1 MRQEKDD
8 ANDWNAERPER
19 TLKREESALET
30 VKTSTSSINM
40 AQHAAEQERKSR
52 KKQSQTSSKG
62 SKPRSSSKKLQVSQ
76 SAANLY
82 AQNVAPSVQAVPM
95 QYLQSY
101 QPPRHAMSPPPSQ
114 AMYSAS
120 PPQNAVYGR
129 ALQFC
134 PPYGQLYGLPPPQPV
149 QTYANQS
156 TLRFASPPPVKP
168 RDGGPFKEQ
177 WDRLDRIAAKSY
189 ADLRNG
195 TCKGATKLTTT
206 YVEKPANAVAMK
218 SMQAL
223 CTGAALCDTI
233 SSKFDAVINSID
245 GERFSGQEQDLM
257 IYDNLQQSSPNTS
270 PPPGEPHNQAP
281 NPARQMV
288 GKEKGSNHFNKVW
301 LYSNSRL
308 PPHLPPLK
316 VYMPTYP
323 LLCLAATY
331 SERVYTPPRSK
342 PKETETHIPSDWRTG
357 TKAMVLKSI
366 PVDDMNTVVFAVR
379 GSEGFMDWAVNYNTA
394 PSSPEGFLEDPSN
407 LCHAGFLYVAKKM
420 IKPVADRLR
429 VLLEENPARS
439 NCSLLITGH
448 SAGGAVAALLYAHM
462 MSTKIESE
470 LSYLTGFFKRV
481 HCITFGA
488 PPISLRALQK
498 SEDKRHRKSLF
509 FAFVNEGDPIPRADK
524 SFVKSLLK
532 LYASPAPSASPLAS
546 TITSMSK
553 LDLSQSQPSAPP
565 KSKLKSSFAS
575 RLTRP
580 SKTSL
585 QTTAT
590 TSTTKSSAPA
600 WSIPPCTLLPA
611 GRLIILRP
619 RVGSRDRRGEE
630 VIEAVTVDSET
641 FRKVVYGDP
650 MKHQMKMYKERIEEI
665 ATRAVTAGG
674 Y

>member
-1 MRQEKDD
+1 M
-8 ANDWNAERPER
+8 
-19 TLKREESALET
+19 
-30 VKTSTSSINM
+30 
-40 AQHAAEQERKSR
+40 
-52 KKQSQTSSKG
+52 
-62 SKPRSSSKKLQVSQ
+62 
-76 SAANLY
+76 
-82 AQNVAPSVQAVPM
+82 
-95 QYLQSY
+95 
-101 QPPRHAMSPPPSQ
+101 
-114 AMYSAS
+114 
-120 PPQNAVYGR
+120 
-129 ALQFC
+129 
-134 PPYGQLYGLPPPQPV
+134 
-149 QTYANQS
+149 
-156 TLRFASPPPVKP
+156 
-168 RDGGPFKEQ
+168 
-177 WDRLDRIAAKSY
+177 AAKSY

-195 TCKGATKLTTT
+195 ACKSTTKLANN
-206 YVEKPANAVAMK
+206 YIEKPTHAIAMK

-223 CTGAALCDTI
+223 CHGAALCDVI
-233 SSKFDAVINSID
+233 SNKFDAVINSID
-245 GERFSGQEQDLM
+245 GERFSGKEQDLL
-257 IYDNLQQSSPNTS
+257 IYDIPQPISPNSSPS
-270 PPPGEPHNQAP
+270 PPPGESRYEPP
-281 NPARQMV
+281 NAARKMV
-288 GKEKGSNHFNKVW
+288 GKEKGSNHFSKVW

-308 PPHLPPLK
+308 PPHLPPFK

-342 PKETETHIPSDWRTG
+342 SKETETHVPSDWRTG

-394 PSSPEGFLEDPSN
+394 PSSPEGFLEDPTN

-429 VLLEENPARS
+429 KLLEENPARS

-448 SAGGAVAALLYAHM
+448 SAGGAVASLLYAHM
-462 MSTKIESE
+462 MSNKIESE

-498 SEDKRHRKSLF
+498 PDDKRHRKSLF

-524 SFVKSLLK
+524 TFVKSLIK
-532 LYASPAPSASPLAS
+532 LYTSPVPTPSAVAS

-553 LDLSQSQPSAPP
+553 LNLSQPLPSSPP
-565 KSKLKSSFAS
+565 KSKLKSSFVP

-580 SKTSL
+580 SKSSL
-585 QTTAT
+585 QTTTTTASS
-590 TSTTKSSAPA
+590 TSTAPK
-600 WSIPPCTLLPA
+600 WEIPPCTLMPA
-611 GRLIILRP
+611 GRLVILRP
-619 RVGSRDRRGEE
+619 QVGVRSRRGEE
-630 VIEAVTVDSET
+630 LIEAVTVDNET

-650 MKHQMKMYKERIEEI
+650 MKHQMKMYKERIDQI

>member
-1 MRQEKDD
+1 
-8 ANDWNAERPER
+8 
-19 TLKREESALET
+19 
-30 VKTSTSSINM
+30 M
-40 AQHAAEQERKSR
+40 AQHSQEPERKSR
-52 KKQSQTSSKG
+52 KKRSQTSSKAA
-62 SKPRSSSKKLQVSQ
+62 KPRSSSKKPRASQ
-76 SAANLY
+76 SETNLC
-82 AQNVAPSVQAVPM
+82 AQNHAPPVQDVPM
-95 QYLQSY
+95 QYLQSF
-101 QPPRHAMSPPPSQ
+101 QPPQNVRSPPPPQSQ
-114 AMYSAS
+114 TFQPAS
-120 PPQNAVYGR
+120 PPQHPVYGR
-129 ALQFC
+129 VPQYSPPYSYPYGPPPL
-134 PPYGQLYGLPPPQPV
+134 PYGQPE
-149 QTYANQS
+149 ANQS
-156 TLRFASPPPVKP
+156 VLRFASPPPMKP
-168 RDGGPFKEQ
+168 RDEGPFKEQ
-177 WDRLDRIAAKSY
+177 WDKFDRMAAKSY
-189 ADLRNG
+189 ADLRDG
-195 TCKGATKLTTT
+195 ACKGATRLTTT
-206 YVEKPANAVAMK
+206 YIEKPTNAVAMK

-223 CTGAALCDTI
+223 CHGAALYDAI
-233 SSKFDAVINSID
+233 NHKFDAVINSID
-245 GERFSGQEQDLM
+245 GNRFSGQEQDLL
-257 IYDNLQQSSPNTS
+257 IYENAQQTSPNTS
-270 PPPGEPHNQAP
+270 PPPGDPRKEVP

-288 GKEKGSNHFNKVW
+288 GKEKGNNHFQKVW

-308 PPHLPPLK
+308 PPHLPPFK

-342 PKETETHIPSDWRTG
+342 SKETETHVPSDWRTG

-394 PSSPEGFLEDPSN
+394 PSSPEGFLEDSSN
-407 LCHAGFLYVAKKM
+407 LCHAGFLYVARKM

-462 MSTKIESE
+462 MSNKIESE

-532 LYASPAPSASPLAS
+532 LYASPAPSTSALAS
-546 TITSMSK
+546 TITNMSK
-553 LDLSQSQPSAPP
+553 LNLSQSPPSAPP
-565 KSKLKSSFAS
+565 KSKLKNGLVP

-580 SKTSL
+580 SKSSL
-585 QTTAT
+585 QTTTT
-590 TSTTKSSAPA
+590 TSTTATTGPA
-600 WSIPPCTLLPA
+600 WTIPPCTLLPA
-611 GRLIILRP
+611 GRIIILR
-619 RVGSRDRRGEE
+619 SRAGIRDKRGAD

-650 MKHQMKMYKERIEEI
+650 VKHQMKMYKERIEEI